1 MENEI
6 AVRNKEFVLDIENES
21 ASYSS
26 MECVTQKDKVLF
38 YNAVSSPGE
47 NLRDHINEVVNVKDV
62 FIEVI
67 DLDQDDGTVTQA
79 PRIVLIDVDGVGYQ
93 CVSGGVLN
101 ALKRII
107 KIFGHPTWEN
117 GLMLKVKQINRGER
131 QVLTL
136 VAV

>member
-1 MENEI
+1 MKNEI
-6 AVRNKEFVLDIENES
+6 TVRSKEFVLDIENES

-26 MECVTQKDKVLF
+26 MECVTQEDKVLF
-38 YNAVSSPGE
+38 YNAVSSPEE
-47 NLRDHINEVVNVKDV
+47 NLRDHINEVVNVKDIFV
-62 FIEVI
+62 EVI
-67 DLDQDDGTVTQA
+67 DLEQADGTITQA

-107 KIFGHPTWEN
+107 KIFGYPTWEN

>member
-6 AVRNKEFVLDIENES
+6 TVRNKEFVLDIENES

-26 MECVTQKDKVLF
+26 MECVTQEDKVLF
-38 YNAVSSPGE
+38 YNAVSSPSE
-47 NLRDHINEVVNVKDV
+47 NLRDHINEAVNVKDIFV
-62 FIEVI
+62 EVI
-67 DLDQDDGTVTQA
+67 DLEREDGTITQA

-107 KIFGHPTWEN
+107 KIFGYPTWEN
-117 GLMLKVKQINRGER
+117 GLVLKVKQINRGER

>member
-1 MENEI
+1 MENEL

-26 MECVTQKDKVLF
+26 MECVTQEDKVLF
-38 YNAVSSPGE
+38 YNAVSSPAE

-67 DLDQDDGTVTQA
+67 DLEQEDGTVTQA

-101 ALKRII
+101 AFKRII